1 MSKYFFIVLLLSV
14 LAGCHKQEGQRLGL
28 NMVSVDGMRNDD
40 TGQFDSFFQFSH
52 YITLETTDSSLI
64 GKAKKIKMYDGKIYV
79 LDGKDDK
86 IVVFDSIGNY
96 IRQYAHLGQG
106 PGEYVGLGDFDIKGD
121 TLYLMGEF
129 DGYVL
134 KYDLTDRYCGRE
146 RIPKAEGLLV
156 LSNGDY
162 ALNLGLGRADNGSGK
177 SYNSYVVCR
186 EGDLLYQ
193 DIPFNKNIQGKAYSF
208 GEGYN
213 AFYHYKDSIFTFFPF
228 NDTIYVV
235 NPKDGVLNPYL
246 SVALNKQKIELSM
259 SASKAL
265 KLAKEL
271 TPSIFAFY
279 KWDNYMC
286 CSFYYA
292 DNPRK
297 YLIFSRNGSVLFCG
311 SFNLDKNKLPIRMV
325 AYETDQA
332 PIQMLSL
339 VYPEEMLFLYKKYGS
354 NSKLLDKIASGMG
367 EESNPVLLFYDF
379 KLQDKK

>member
-208 GEGYN
+208 GV
-213 AFYHYKDSIFTFFPF
+213 FP
-228 NDTIYVV
+228 VRR
-235 NPKDGVLNPYL
+235 G
-246 SVALNKQKIELSM
+246 
-259 SASKAL
+259 
-265 KLAKEL
+265 
-271 TPSIFAFY
+271 
-279 KWDNYMC
+279 
-286 CSFYYA
+286 
-292 DNPRK
+292 
-297 YLIFSRNGSVLFCG
+297 
-311 SFNLDKNKLPIRMV
+311 
-325 AYETDQA
+325 
-332 PIQMLSL
+332 
-339 VYPEEMLFLYKKYGS
+339 
-354 NSKLLDKIASGMG
+354 
-367 EESNPVLLFYDF
+367 
-379 KLQDKK
+379 

>member
-1 MSKYFFIVLLLSV
+1 LRTFI
-14 LAGCHKQEGQRLGL
+14 
-28 NMVSVDGMRNDD
+28 
-40 TGQFDSFFQFSH
+40 
-52 YITLETTDSSLI
+52 
-64 GKAKKIKMYDGKIYV
+64 
-79 LDGKDDK
+79 
-86 IVVFDSIGNY
+86 
-96 IRQYAHLGQG
+96 
-106 PGEYVGLGDFDIKGD
+106 
-121 TLYLMGEF
+121 
-129 DGYVL
+129 
-134 KYDLTDRYCGRE
+134 
-146 RIPKAEGLLV
+146 
-156 LSNGDY
+156 
-162 ALNLGLGRADNGSGK
+162 
-177 SYNSYVVCR
+177 
-186 EGDLLYQ
+186 
-193 DIPFNKNIQGKAYSF
+193 FNKNIQGKAYSF

-292 DNPRK
+292 DNPRR
-297 YLIFSRNGSVLFCG
+297 YLIFSKDGSILFCG
-311 SFNLDKNKLPIRMV
+311 SFNLDKYKLPIRMV
-325 AYETDQA
+325 AYETDQTSV
-332 PIQMLSL
+332 QMLSL